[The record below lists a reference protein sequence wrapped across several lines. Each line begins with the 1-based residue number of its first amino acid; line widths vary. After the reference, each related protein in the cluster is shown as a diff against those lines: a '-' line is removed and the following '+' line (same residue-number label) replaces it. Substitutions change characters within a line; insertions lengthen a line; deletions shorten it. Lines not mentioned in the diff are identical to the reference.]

1 MGQIEG
7 KKSKCINK
15 LSLKHQKKLG
25 KDKFVIKHGTLRD
38 RYISYDRDTQSRER
52 ESVRGKIIESR
63 ADNKKIEAGR
73 ENLKREIEDRETD
86 RETHKH
92 KNRRD

>member
-1 MGQIEG
+1 MEHSETDI
-7 KKSKCINK
+7 
-15 LSLKHQKKLG
+15 L
-25 KDKFVIKHGTLRD
+25 V
-38 RYISYDRDTQSRER
+38 DRDTQSRER
-52 ESVRGKIIESR
+52 ESVRGKMIESR

-86 RETHKH
+86 RERHKH